1 MDRHHAVKFLLL
13 AALLAAHLPTLAQ
26 NPGLK
31 VPTLRVQS
39 QAREGVLEWDGVIQ
53 AVRQST
59 VAAQV
64 PGNITALLV
73 KAGDAVKAGQAL
85 AQVDARDTQAAFIRS
100 QAEVAQADAQL
111 TNAKLQWE
119 RSQTLKSQGF
129 ISAAAFDAAQAQW
142 RSAQA
147 AFNAAKAGQ
156 TQAALAKGFTTIT
169 APFDGRVLNTQA
181 DVGDLAAPGRPIL
194 TLYAPQA
201 MRAVVQVPASLA
213 DRIRTARSAEVL
225 LPASGNT
232 QASVQW
238 VRASRAQALPGADPV
253 SQTIEWRLD
262 LPATTALPGQTSR
275 VRFSDMSA
283 SPANDAAMGAPQTG
297 FSVPVTAV
305 MQRGELTGVY
315 VVREGQ
321 FMLQAVRTAPISARA
336 SSVTI
341 LSGLRAGDTI
351 AADALKAGLANASPA
366 KP

>member
-1 MDRHHAVKFLLL
+1 MARHHAVNILLL
-13 AALLAAHLPTLAQ
+13 APLLAASLPGLAQ
-26 NPGLK
+26 DNSLK
-31 VPTLRVQS
+31 VPTFRVQS
-39 QAREGVLEWDGVIQ
+39 QAREGVLEWDGAIQ

-73 KAGDAVKAGQAL
+73 KAGDTVKAGQAL
-85 AQVDARDTQAAFIRS
+85 ARVDDRDTQAALIRS
-100 QAEVAQADAQL
+100 QADVAQADAQL
-111 TNAKLQWE
+111 TNARLQWE
-119 RSQTLKSQGF
+119 RSQALRSQGF
-129 ISAAAFDAAQAQW
+129 ISAAAFDGAQAQW

-169 APFDGRVLNTQA
+169 APFDGRVLNTLS

-213 DRIRTARSAEVL
+213 DRIKTAKSAEVL
-225 LPASGNT
+225 LPANGN
-232 QASVQW
+232 ANAPVQW
-238 VRASRAQALPGADPV
+238 VRATRVQALPAADAV

-275 VRFSDMSA
+275 VRFSDMAA
-283 SPANDAAMGAPQTG
+283 SPSATGTSSNG
-297 FSVPVTAV
+297 FSVPASALIK
-305 MQRGELTGVY
+305 RGELIGVY

-321 FMLQAVRTAPISARA
+321 FMLQAVRTAPVSAQA
-336 SSVTI
+336 SNVTV
-341 LSGLRAGDTI
+341 LTGLHAGDTI
-351 AADALKAGLANASPA
+351 ATDALKAGMANASPA

>member
-1 MDRHHAVKFLLL
+1 MARHHAVKFLLL
-13 AALLAAHLPTLAQ
+13 APLLAANLPTQAQ
-26 NPGLK
+26 NPGLT

-39 QAREGVLEWDGVIQ
+39 QAREGVLEWDGMIQ

-64 PGNITALLV
+64 PGNITALFV
-73 KAGDAVKAGQAL
+73 KAGDTVKAGQAL
-85 AQVDARDTQAAFIRS
+85 VQIDARDTQAALTRS

-111 TNAKLQWE
+111 TNARLQWE
-119 RSQTLKSQGF
+119 RSQALKSQGF
-129 ISAAAFDAAQAQW
+129 ISPAALDAAQAQW

-147 AFNAAKAGQ
+147 LFNAAKAGQ

-169 APFDGRVLNTQA
+169 APFDGRVLTTQA
-181 DVGDLAAPGRPIL
+181 DVGDLASPGRPIL

-213 DRIRTARSAEVL
+213 ERIRTARSTEVL
-225 LPASGNT
+225 LPASGNVN
-232 QASVQW
+232 ASAQW
-238 VRASRAQALPGADPV
+238 VRASRAQALPGADAV

-275 VRFSDMSA
+275 VRFSDMASA
-283 SPANDAAMGAPQTG
+283 SPGNNAQETG
-297 FSVPVTAV
+297 LSVPAAAV
-305 MQRGELTGVY
+305 MKRGELTAVY

-321 FMLQAVRTAPISARA
+321 FMLQAVRTAPVSAQA
-336 SSVTI
+336 SSVTV
-341 LSGLRAGDTI
+341 LSGIRAGDTI